1 MILDAFIQFEEKDE
15 KIEED
20 RASGAFVRAC
30 FKSTNDV
37 STSQSPI
44 WTNLITPLQ
53 QGVATNDVLFN
64 SVDGFTSDDVRST
77 ASSPPPAAVFGKKYK
92 PVAQKVKPVIS
103 ALPQEFRIIRNIIGD
118 PLADIPELE
127 TRPPAFVP
135 TGRYT
140 EERKEAIDAAHEGDF
155 LWPEERKL
163 MHHFMMLQNEGFAWM
178 DPERGRFK
186 AEYFPPVEIPT
197 IPHIPWIQKN
207 IPIPP
212 GIYKEV
218 CKIIKS
224 KMDSGVYEPSNSS
237 YRSRWFCVA
246 KKDGRLRIVH
256 SLEPL
261 NKVTIQ
267 HSGVT
272 PIPEHLAEQFA
283 CRPCGAM
290 LDLYVGYDERELH
303 EGSRDLTTF
312 QTPFGAMRL
321 VTLPMGWTNS
331 VPIFHDDVTHILRSE
346 IPDFTIPY
354 IDDVPVKGPA
364 STYKLE
370 DGSFETIPENA
381 GIRRFVWEHFENL
394 NRIVQRMKHA
404 GGTFS
409 GKKLTLCA
417 AEITVV
423 GHVCTPDGR
432 IPDRKRVA
440 LIVAWG
446 PCESLTDLR
455 AFLGVTGL
463 LRIYVL
469 DFSCRAAP
477 LIRLL
482 RKGEDFVFGEEQI
495 KAQEDIKKAIV
506 DAPALVPIDYDSP
519 AMVILGAD
527 SCPNGMGCYLAQC
540 DLDNPKIRR
549 YSRFGSVTFND
560 RERRFSQAKLE
571 LYGLYRAMREFKMY
585 ILGVRNLVV
594 EVDAKYIKGM
604 LENPDIAPSASV
616 NRWIL
621 AILTFHFKLVHVPGT
636 HHGADGL
643 SRRPRQPDDEVRD
656 ETKLDEEFDDWIDNL
671 YGFLHFVNPSPVLS
685 QVSQISA
692 RDCVATFAS
701 QVITE
706 ESESV
711 GVFSLSNANEDFD
724 YSRVPRSDI
733 AYESDHKM
741 ELVKEFL
748 ANLTRPPGLTDKVFH
763 GFVRYCMRFFLRD
776 GKLWRKDAKGEHK
789 LVMEKEKRLE
799 VLRECHD
806 SLGHKGFYATRALVQ
821 ERFWWPYIHSDI
833 QWFVQT
839 CKLCQERQLRLVHI
853 PPVVAQPAPLF
864 TKVYLDVLH
873 LPPSNKFR
881 YIIQARCSLT
891 HYPEYRALR
900 TQTAQTVGEWIFQ
913 DLLCRWGAL
922 SEIVTDNGAPII
934 SACGHLSKKYKVNH
948 IRISGYNSQ
957 ANGLVE
963 RSHFDVR
970 QSLYKACGGEEAK
983 WARAVPTV
991 FWAERVTVR
1000 RRMGVSPFF
1009 AVTGTHPI
1017 LPLDIVEASYLLPP
1031 PEAFL
1036 STTELIARRAVE
1048 LQKRQEHVAALR
1060 EKVFANRIKAARK
1073 FEADHAT
1080 VIKDFDFKT
1089 GDLVLTR
1096 NTAIEKSLN
1105 RKMRARYNGPYV
1117 VVTRNRGGA
1126 YILCELD
1133 GSVLDRPM
1141 AAFRVIPY
1149 FARSSIEVP
1158 AAALDVHLKRIDDMR
1173 ASRSLGDDEEKEEEE
1188 KASGDKF
1195 VGDFD
1200 DEEDAEGSDSSEEG
1214 ESEGFAEE

>member
-1 MILDAFIQFEEKDE
+1 MPQLD
-15 KIEED
+15 
-20 RASGAFVRAC
+20 
-30 FKSTNDV
+30 
-37 STSQSPI
+37 P
-44 WTNLITPLQ
+44 
-53 QGVATNDVLFN
+53 
-64 SVDGFTSDDVRST
+64 
-77 ASSPPPAAVFGKKYK
+77 
-92 PVAQKVKPVIS
+92 
-103 ALPQEFRIIRNIIGD
+103 
-118 PLADIPELE
+118 
-127 TRPPAFVP
+127 RPPSFMP

-140 EERKEAIDAAHEGDF
+140 QERKDAVDAAHDGAF

-163 MHHFMMLQNEGFAWM
+163 MHHFMMLQNQGFAWS

-186 AEYFPPVEIPT
+186 SDFFPPVEIPT
-197 IPHIPWIQKN
+197 VPHIPWIQRN

-212 GIYKEV
+212 GIYHEV
-218 CKIIKS
+218 CQIIKS

-290 LDLYVGYDERELH
+290 LDLYVGYDERVLH
-303 EGSRDLTTF
+303 EASRDLTTF
-312 QTPFGAMRL
+312 QTPFGALRL

-331 VPIFHDDVTHILRSE
+331 VPIFHDDVTHILRAE
-346 IPDFTIPY
+346 IPDHTIPY

-364 STYKLE
+364 STYQLE
-370 DGSFETIPENA
+370 DGGFETIPENP
-381 GIRRFVWEHFENL
+381 GIRRFVWEHFTNL
-394 NRIVQRMKHA
+394 NRIVQRMKYS

-417 AEITVV
+417 EETTVV
-423 GHVCTPDGR
+423 GHVCTPYGR

-440 LIVAWG
+440 AILDWG

-455 AFLGVTGL
+455 AFLGTSGL
-463 LRIYVL
+463 LRTYISHYA
-469 DFSCRAAP
+469 CRASP
-477 LIRLL
+477 LTHLL
-482 RKGEDFVFGEEQI
+482 RKDVVFDFDEKAIE
-495 KAQEDIKKAIV
+495 AQENVKKA
-506 DAPALVPIDYDSP
+506 AAESP
-519 AMVILGAD
+519 AIRPLNYESGADIILGSDA
-527 SCPNGMGCYLAQC
+527 CPNGIGGFLAQC
-540 DLDNPKIRR
+540 DLKNPKMRY
-549 YSRFGSVTFND
+549 YSRFVSITLND

-571 LYGLYRAMREFKMY
+571 LFGLYRVMRELKIY

-604 LENPDIAPSASV
+604 LQNPDIAPSASI

-621 AILTFHFKLVHVPGT
+621 AILTFQFRLVHVPGT

-643 SRRPRQPDDEVRD
+643 SRRPRQPNDEIRDEVH
-656 ETKLDEEFDDWIDNL
+656 LDEEFDDWIDNL
-671 YGFLHFVNPSPVLS
+671 YGFLHLINPSPSLS
-685 QVSQISA
+685 QVSRTTAKRTIS
-692 RDCVATFAS
+692 TFANRVCPS
-701 QVITE
+701 
-706 ESESV
+706 S
-711 GVFSLSNANEDFD
+711 GDLAAVFSLSSASEALVYD
-724 YSRVPRSDI
+724 RVPRGEKAKAED
-733 AYESDHKM
+733 ERLV
-741 ELVKEFL
+741 LVKDFL
-748 ANLTRPPGLTDKVFH
+748 GDLQRPPTLNDKQYH
-763 GFVRYCMRFFLRD
+763 TFVRYCFRFFWKD
-776 GKLWRKDAKGEHK
+776 GKLWRKDPLRGEHK
-789 LVMEKEKRLE
+789 LVMEQDRRLD

-806 SLGHKGFYATRALVQ
+806 ALGHKGFYATRALVQ
-821 ERFWWPYIHSDI
+821 ERFWWPHLHDDVK
-833 QWFVQT
+833 WFVQT
-839 CKLCQERQLRLVHI
+839 CQLCQERQLRLVRI
-853 PPVVAQPAPLF
+853 PPTVAQPAPLF

-873 LPPSNKFR
+873 LPPSNGFR

-900 TQTAQTVGEWIFQ
+900 TQTAQTVGDWIFQ

-934 SACGHLSKKYKVNH
+934 SACDHLSKKYKVHH

-970 QSLYKACGGEEAK
+970 QSLYKASEGDETK
-983 WARAVPTV
+983 WARALPTV
-991 FWAERVTVR
+991 FWAERVTTR

-1048 LQKRQEHVAALR
+1048 LQKRQQQIEALR
-1060 EKVFANRIKAARK
+1060 ERVYETRIKAARQ
-1073 FEADHAT
+1073 FEKDHAT
-1080 VIKDFDFKT
+1080 VMKDFNFKT
-1089 GDLVLTR
+1089 GDLVLVR

-1105 RKMRARYNGPYV
+1105 RKMRPRYNGPYV
-1117 VVTRNRGGA
+1117 VLTRNRGGA
-1126 YILCELD
+1126 YVLCELD
-1133 GSVLDRPM
+1133 GSVLDRPL

-1149 FARSSIEVP
+1149 FARTAIDVP
-1158 AAALDVHLKRIDDMR
+1158 TEALDVHLKRIDTMR
-1173 ASRSLGDDEEKEEEE
+1173 ASTSLGDDEEEVDKGVAVEEHGEDE
-1188 KASGDKF
+1188 GDE
-1195 VGDFD
+1195 
-1200 DEEDAEGSDSSEEG
+1200 DEGEDLSEEG
-1214 ESEGFAEE
+1214 ENDDVDEE

>member
-1 MILDAFIQFEEKDE
+1 MDDIEAKPLYIAAYAPIPFKSSSLSPSASAPDCKEYRARLFLDAVMFYNKENDRMFFDTT
-15 KIEED
+15 ED
-20 RASGAFVRAC
+20 TNSS
-30 FKSTNDV
+30 KSPAWTTLLTPIIRGVPQKDV
-37 STSQSPI
+37 S
-44 WTNLITPLQ
+44 LL
-53 QGVATNDVLFN
+53 
-64 SVDGFTSDDVRST
+64 SVDSSTLDTPRST
-77 ASSPPPAAVFGKKYK
+77 TCPPPPVAVSKYK
-92 PVAQKVKPVIS
+92 PVAQKVRPVLS
-103 ALPQEFRIIRNIIGD
+103 ALPQEFRIIRNITGD
-118 PLADIPELE
+118 PLKDMPQLRP
-127 TRPPAFVP
+127 RPPSFTP

-140 EERKEAIDAAHEGDF
+140 EERKEAIDAVHGGDF

-163 MHHFMMLQNEGFAWM
+163 MHHFMMLQNEGFAWC

-186 AEYFPPVEIPT
+186 TEFFPPVEIPT
-197 IPHIPWIQKN
+197 VPHIPWIQKN

-212 GIYKEV
+212 GIYHEV

-290 LDLYVGYDERELH
+290 LDLYVGYDERVLNET
-303 EGSRDLTTF
+303 SRDLTTF
-312 QTPFGAMRL
+312 QTPFGALRL

-331 VPIFHDDVTHILRSE
+331 VPIFHDDVTHILRAE
-346 IPDFTIPY
+346 IPDYTIPY

-364 STYKLE
+364 STYQLE
-370 DGSFETIPENA
+370 DGSFETIPENP
-381 GIRRFVWEHFENL
+381 GIRRFVWEHFTNL
-394 NRIVQRMKHA
+394 NRIVQRMKYA

-417 AEITVV
+417 EEIMVV
-423 GHVCTPDGR
+423 GHVCTPRGR
-432 IPDRKRVA
+432 IPDPKRLAVI
-440 LIVAWG
+440 LNWG
-446 PCESLTDLR
+446 PCDTLTDLR
-455 AFLGVTGL
+455 AFLGTTGL
-463 LRIYVL
+463 LRAYISHY
-469 DFSCRAAP
+469 SCRASP
-477 LIRLL
+477 LTRLL
-482 RKGEDFVFGEEQI
+482 HKDVPFDFDEVAI
-495 KAQEDIKKAIV
+495 KAQEDVKKA
-506 DAPALVPIDYDSP
+506 AKESP
-519 AMVILGAD
+519 AIRPLNYESGANVILGSDA
-527 SCPNGMGCYLAQC
+527 CPSGLGCFLAQC
-540 DLDNPKIRR
+540 DPKNPKLRY
-549 YSRFGSVTFND
+549 YSRFASMTLND

-571 LYGLYRAMREFKMY
+571 LFGLYRAMREFKIY
-585 ILGVRNLVV
+585 ILGVRNLIV

-604 LENPDIAPSASV
+604 LQNPDIAPSASI

-621 AILTFHFKLVHVPGT
+621 AILTFQFELVHVPGT

-643 SRRPRQPDDEVRD
+643 SRRPKQPGDEERD
-656 ETKLDEEFDDWIDNL
+656 ENQLDDDFDDWIDNL
-671 YGFLHFVNPSPVLS
+671 YGFLHLINPSPYLS
-685 QVSQISA
+685 QTSKKTA
-692 RDCVATFAS
+692 RRSVATFVHRVRPS
-701 QVITE
+701 TDD
-706 ESESV
+706 SV
-711 GVFSLSNANEDFD
+711 NVFSLSAPDESLD
-724 YSRVPRSDI
+724 YDGVPRGEKAI
-733 AYESDHKM
+733 AED
-741 ELVKEFL
+741 ERLGLVKGFL
-748 ANLTRPPGLTDKVFH
+748 GDLQRPPMLNDKQYQT
-763 GFVRYCMRFFLRD
+763 FVRYCMRFFWKD
-776 GKLWRKDAKGEHK
+776 EKLWRKDPLRGEHK
-789 LVMEKEKRLE
+789 LVMEKERRLD

-806 SLGHKGFYATRALVQ
+806 ALGHKGFFATRALVQ
-821 ERFWWPYIHSDI
+821 ERFWWPHMHDDVK
-833 QWFVQT
+833 WFVQT
-839 CKLCQERQLRLVHI
+839 CKLCQEWQLRLVRVL
-853 PPVVAQPAPLF
+853 PTVASPAPLF

-873 LPPSNKFR
+873 LPPSNGFR

-900 TQTAQTVGEWIFQ
+900 AQTAQAVGDWIFQ

-934 SACGHLSKKYKVNH
+934 SACAHLSKKYKIHH

-970 QSLYKACGGEEAK
+970 QSLYKASDGDETK
-983 WARAVPTV
+983 WARALPTV
-991 FWAERVTVR
+991 FWAERVTTR

-1031 PEAFL
+1031 PDAFL

-1048 LQKRQEHVAALR
+1048 LQKRQPQIEALR
-1060 EKVFANRIKAARK
+1060 DRVYENRVKAARQ
-1073 FEADHAT
+1073 FEKDHAT
-1080 VIKDFDFKT
+1080 VVKDFDFKT
-1089 GDLVLTR
+1089 GDLVLVR

-1126 YILCELD
+1126 YVLCELD
-1133 GSVLDRPM
+1133 GSVIDRPL

-1149 FARSSIEVP
+1149 FARAAIEVP
-1158 AAALDVHLKRIDDMR
+1158 TAALDVHLK
-1173 ASRSLGDDEEKEEEE
+1173 
-1188 KASGDKF
+1188 
-1195 VGDFD
+1195 
-1200 DEEDAEGSDSSEEG
+1200 
-1214 ESEGFAEE
+1214 